1 MLNYSNL
8 LMLAGSLCVFLAL
21 VLAWSLVGVRCS
33 SFMFRSYQYLL
44 KAQVDYLM
52 MSGLLIVFFR
62 SRPAALFDFWVQ
74 SIESQRRNIH
84 ETT

>member
-1 MLNYSNL
+1 MTGRTFPASTRFFNASRSEWLG
-8 LMLAGSLCVFLAL
+8 LA
-21 VLAWSLVGVRCS
+21 
-33 SFMFRSYQYLL
+33 SYQYLL